1 MRFSGDKIEKKEED
15 RWKLTWKGPR
25 HLLRRAIQVKAAG
38 MREREDALATLWHC
52 VLSNGDLL
60 VGT

>member
-1 MRFSGDKIEKKEED
+1 MRFSGDKIEKKEEE

-52 VLSNGDLL
+52 VLPTYPM
-60 VGT
+60 VIYR